1 MERVIA
7 LVCVFVMACGATPA
21 VPAPGQ
27 VYEFT
32 DGRWWDGSEF
42 SPRTVWSVDGT
53 LTETRPG
60 RVDAVVDLEGG
71 YVVPP
76 FGEAHTHTLAYV
88 RSRVDEFLSL
98 GVFYAIVMNVD
109 CSVMEEN
116 RAWFNRPESVDVL
129 STCVGVTGPNAHP
142 LQIGLR
148 GDATVEDLDGDWVT
162 ILETPADLERKWPE
176 LRRQN
181 PDLIKA
187 FLIYSEKYEER
198 RDDPDIPMRYRGMD
212 PDLLRPL
219 IERAHSAGRR
229 VAVHVRT
236 AADFTQAVEAGADI
250 IAHLPGFSMGTFVPE
265 QLQDPERR
273 AEVLHPEWFRIT
285 PTLAAETARRGAVVI
300 PTLGLLDYEPQGP
313 DSVRAEVTES
323 LRVRR
328 EVVRA
333 NLQLLRDAGV
343 RMAVGSDQGEGDP
356 VTEALVM
363 DELGL
368 FEPTELLRMLT
379 ENVARLAF
387 PDRLVGRLEP
397 GYEASFV
404 VLGRDP
410 IRDFSAIRDVR
421 YLFKDGQPLV
431 ADGS

>member
-1 MERVIA
+1 
-7 LVCVFVMACGATPA
+7 
-21 VPAPGQ
+21 
-27 VYEFT
+27 
-32 DGRWWDGSEF
+32 
-42 SPRTVWSVDGT
+42 
-53 LTETRPG
+53 
-60 RVDAVVDLEGG
+60 
-71 YVVPP
+71 
-76 FGEAHTHTLAYV
+76 
-88 RSRVDEFLSL
+88 
-98 GVFYAIVMNVD
+98 
-109 CSVMEEN
+109 
-116 RAWFNRPESVDVL
+116 
-129 STCVGVTGPNAHP
+129 
-142 LQIGLR
+142 
-148 GDATVEDLDGDWVT
+148 
-162 ILETPADLERKWPE
+162 
-176 LRRQN
+176 
-181 PDLIKA
+181 
-187 FLIYSEKYEER
+187 
-198 RDDPDIPMRYRGMD
+198 
-212 PDLLRPL
+212 
-219 IERAHSAGRR
+219 
-229 VAVHVRT
+229 
-236 AADFTQAVEAGADI
+236 
-250 IAHLPGFSMGTFVPE
+250 MGTFVPE